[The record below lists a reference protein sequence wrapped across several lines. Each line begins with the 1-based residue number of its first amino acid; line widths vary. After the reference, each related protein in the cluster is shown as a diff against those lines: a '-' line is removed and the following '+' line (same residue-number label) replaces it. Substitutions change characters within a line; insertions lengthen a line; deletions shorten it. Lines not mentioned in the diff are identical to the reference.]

1 MNRFIK
7 GFFRKPKREVNE
19 DEDEF
24 EDLKDLMKRTINQQ
38 RAGKSQC
45 LEGDV
50 FLPVKNV
57 KTDTLP
63 KMPQPVGNK
72 VDKTVQKNE
81 GSK

>member
-7 GFFRKPKREVNE
+7 GLFRKPKREFNE

-24 EDLKDLMKRTINQQ
+24 EDLKDLMKRTMNQQ
-38 RAGKSQC
+38 RTGKSQC